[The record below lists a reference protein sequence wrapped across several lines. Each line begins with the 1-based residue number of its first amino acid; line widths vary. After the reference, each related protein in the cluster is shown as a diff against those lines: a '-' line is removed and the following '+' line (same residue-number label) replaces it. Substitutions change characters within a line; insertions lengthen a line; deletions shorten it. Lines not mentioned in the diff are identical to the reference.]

1 MKVNGNPDWTETQAG
16 QQLQERLTSE
26 KTLKALD
33 HLLQRIDTLE
43 KGVERLNTLLEQG
56 PGLVSMAVDTVDDTY
71 RQAAQQGVD
80 INERLANALHIAE
93 KLTSPEMVERLDG
106 LLKFA
111 DQAPGIA
118 SMMMDMADDG
128 FRQAAAHGVDIEQ
141 RLGAALQLAEKLT
154 APEMMDKLNALM
166 KLADQAPGIAS
177 MMMDMADDGFRQAAA
192 HGIDIEQRLGAALQ
206 LAEQLT
212 APEMIEQLSS
222 LLKLAKQAPGIMA
235 MAVDVMDEGY
245 RSVSGNGLDLAAL
258 SQKGITVAK
267 RTADLVDSEEFDAL
281 LHSDL
286 FNPKTLDVLSV
297 VSGALTQ
304 CRMDPPKR
312 AGVFKL
318 LGAMRDP
325 EIQKSLGFLL
335 SFGRNFGRL
344 CNEVVERDLQNNK
357 KQ

>member
-1 MKVNGNPDWTETQAG
+1 MKDNGNPAWTETEAG
-16 QQLQERLTSE
+16 QQLQERLSSE
-26 KTLKALD
+26 KTLMALD

-43 KGVERLNTLLEQG
+43 KGVERLSTLLEQG

-71 RQAAQQGVD
+71 RRATQQGVD
-80 INERLANALHIAE
+80 IEERLSSALHMAE
-93 KLTSPEMVERLDG
+93 KLTAPEMVERIDS
-106 LLKFA
+106 LLKLL

-128 FRQAAAHGVDIEQ
+128 ARQASAHGIDIEQ
-141 RLGAALQLAEKLT
+141 RLAAALQLAEKLT
-154 APEMMDKLNALM
+154 APEMVEKLNALL

-177 MMMDMADDGFRQAAA
+177 MMADMADDGFRQAAA
-192 HGIDIEQRLGAALQ
+192 HGIDVEQRLGAALQ

-212 APEMIEQLSS
+212 APEMVEQLSS
-222 LLKLAKQAPGIMA
+222 LLKLAQQAPGIMA
-235 MAVDVMDEGY
+235 MAVDVVDDGY
-245 RSVSGNGLDLAAL
+245 RQVSGNGVDLAAL
-258 SQKGITVAK
+258 SKKGITVAR

-297 VSGALTQ
+297 VSGALTR
-304 CRMDPPKR
+304 CRMDPPKK
-312 AGVFKL
+312 AGIFKL
-318 LGAMRDP
+318 LGAMGDP

-335 SFGRNFGRL
+335 SFARNFGRL

>member
-1 MKVNGNPDWTETQAG
+1 
-16 QQLQERLTSE
+16 
-26 KTLKALD
+26 
-33 HLLQRIDTLE
+33 
-43 KGVERLNTLLEQG
+43 
-56 PGLVSMAVDTVDDTY
+56 
-71 RQAAQQGVD
+71 
-80 INERLANALHIAE
+80 
-93 KLTSPEMVERLDG
+93 
-106 LLKFA
+106 
-111 DQAPGIA
+111 
-118 SMMMDMADDG
+118 
-128 FRQAAAHGVDIEQ
+128 
-141 RLGAALQLAEKLT
+141 
-154 APEMMDKLNALM
+154 
-166 KLADQAPGIAS
+166 PGIAS

-344 CNEVVERDLQNNK
+344 CNEVIERELQNNK

>member
-1 MKVNGNPDWTETQAG
+1 MKVNGNPDWTETKAG
-16 QQLQERLTSE
+16 QQLQERLSSE
-26 KTLKALD
+26 KTLRALD

-56 PGLVSMAVDTVDDTY
+56 PGLVSMAVDTVDDGY
-71 RQAAQQGVD
+71 LQASQQGID
-80 INERLANALHIAE
+80 INERLSNALH
-93 KLTSPEMVERLDG
+93 
-106 LLKFA
+106 
-111 DQAPGIA
+111 
-118 SMMMDMADDG
+118 
-128 FRQAAAHGVDIEQ
+128 
-141 RLGAALQLAEKLT
+141 LAEKLT
-154 APEMMDKLNALM
+154 APEMVARIDGLL

-177 MMMDMADDGFRQAAA
+177 MMMDAADDGYRQAAA
-192 HGIDIEQRLGAALQ
+192 HGIDIEQRLSAALQ
-206 LAEQLT
+206 LAEKLT
-212 APEMIEQLSS
+212 APEMVEQLNS
-222 LLKLAKQAPGIMA
+222 LLKLAQQAPGILA
-235 MAVDVMDEGY
+235 MAVDVMDDGF
-245 RSVSGNGLDLAAL
+245 RQTANNGIDLATL
-258 SQKGITVAK
+258 SKKGLTVAK

-318 LGAMRDP
+318 LGAVRDP
-325 EIQKSLGFLL
+325 EIQKAIGFLL

-344 CNEVVERDLQNNK
+344 CNEVVEKDLQNNK